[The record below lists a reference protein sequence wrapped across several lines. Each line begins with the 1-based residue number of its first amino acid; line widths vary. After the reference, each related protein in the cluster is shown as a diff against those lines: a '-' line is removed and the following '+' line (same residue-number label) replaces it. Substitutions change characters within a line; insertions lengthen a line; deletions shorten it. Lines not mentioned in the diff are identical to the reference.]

1 MPISSPWDPVT
12 GTPLTLF
19 RSSTSAT
26 SCTEASDPTDM
37 TLVAMTSAAFM
48 IRAPL
53 SLLHISDFRL
63 GVRAAAC
70 FALDQGPA
78 PDNPVV

>member
-1 MPISSPWDPVT
+1 MPISSPCGPVT

-48 IRAPL
+48 NQAPL
-53 SLLHISDFRL
+53 PLLRISDFRL
-63 GVRAAAC
+63 GLRATAC
-70 FALDQGPA
+70 FAVDQGSA
-78 PDNPVV
+78 PDNPVP